1 MWCETK
7 MKMKIRNWRMK
18 VPKTLKTQENFVY
31 HCSLP
36 CLSITRKSWKASWH
50 LHLTLLSIIIL
61 LQSHKQWTLKHKTD
75 WKSQTMTFT
84 PCSSQHPFPKRSTKM
99 IDSSEELNFR
109 FCVFLKSIVNWA
121 SYLNFMYV
129 VVSEEYR
136 SGGVINIL
144 NSMMLSYG
152 VSINL
157 KNVGKE
163 DICSWKDGWS
173 F

>member
-1 MWCETK
+1 MNLETQ
-7 MKMKIRNWRMK
+7 I
-18 VPKTLKTQENFVY
+18 
-31 HCSLP
+31 
-36 CLSITRKSWKASWH
+36 
-50 LHLTLLSIIIL
+50 
-61 LQSHKQWTLKHKTD
+61 HKTD
-75 WKSQTMTFT
+75 WKSQTMTIR
-84 PCSSQHPFPKRSTKM
+84 PCSSQRPFPKRSTKM
-99 IDSSEELNFR
+99 IDSSEELNFK
-109 FCVFLKSIVNWA
+109 FCVFMKSIVNWA

>member
-1 MWCETK
+1 
-7 MKMKIRNWRMK
+7 
-18 VPKTLKTQENFVY
+18 
-31 HCSLP
+31 
-36 CLSITRKSWKASWH
+36 
-50 LHLTLLSIIIL
+50 
-61 LQSHKQWTLKHKTD
+61 
-75 WKSQTMTFT
+75 
-84 PCSSQHPFPKRSTKM
+84 
-99 IDSSEELNFR
+99 
-109 FCVFLKSIVNWA
+109 
-121 SYLNFMYV
+121 MYMV
-129 VVSEEYR
+129 VIEEYR